1 MGPKNSYKC
10 DLTNSLVPL
19 IMLSPNHQKH
29 KQWPK
34 CCHVRYTLDA
44 PCDTLPTAP
53 AECLDLDLGD
63 TSSDM
68 DDDVSVADLF
78 IYTYI
83 LFVIFLVKGS
93 ISMQFSIGW
102 PRCKRKP
109 GSDGAA

>member
-53 AECLDLDLGD
+53 AEHLDLDLEEL
-63 TSSDM
+63 SSGT
-68 DDDVSVADLF
+68 DDEVSIANLPF
-78 IYTYI
+78 STYVYVFFSI
-83 LFVIFLVKGS
+83 LLTNSSIF
-93 ISMQFSIGW
+93 MQFSIGIN
-102 PRCKRKP
+102 PRNP
-109 GSDGAA
+109 TAI